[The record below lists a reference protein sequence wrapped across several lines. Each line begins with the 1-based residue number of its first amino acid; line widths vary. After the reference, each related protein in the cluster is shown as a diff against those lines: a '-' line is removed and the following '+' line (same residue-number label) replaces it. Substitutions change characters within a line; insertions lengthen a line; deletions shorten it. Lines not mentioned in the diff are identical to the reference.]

1 MNYEEAHQIMVDNLK
16 NPNMHKHSYA
26 VEAAMRAYARHFGE
40 DEETWAVAG
49 ILHDF
54 DYEKWPEEH
63 PGKGEPLLQEMN
75 VPPEI
80 IQAIQEHGY
89 IPAESL
95 MGKALKAVDRLTGL
109 ITAVALVRPDKKI
122 TEVKIKS
129 VKKKMKDKS
138 FAAQIDRDDLRA
150 CATDLGIEFEEHVEI
165 VLGAMKSISDKLGL
179 WLLNK
184 TFNKSS

>member
-16 NPNMHKHSYA
+16 NPNMHKHCYA
-26 VEAAMRAYARHFGE
+26 VEAAMRAYAKHFGE

-63 PGKGEPLLQEMN
+63 PAKGEPLLKEMN
-75 VPPEI
+75 VPAEI

-89 IPAESL
+89 IPAESR

-109 ITAVALVRPDKKI
+109 ITAVALVRPDKKLE
-122 TEVKIKS
+122 TVKIKS
-129 VKKKMKDKS
+129 VKKKMKDKG
-138 FAAQIDRDDLRA
+138 FAAQIDREDLRA
-150 CATDLGIEFEEHVEI
+150 CAQDLGVEFEEHVQI
-165 VLGAMKSISDKLGL
+165 VLDAMKSISDKLGL
-179 WLLNK
+179 
-184 TFNKSS
+184 